1 MVNNNVTV
9 LLQILSGICMPEIIK
24 MESDLTKLLRRRRIF
39 ISPIAKTI
47 TIQT

>member
-1 MVNNNVTV
+1 MSRLIRKKKKKN
-9 LLQILSGICMPEIIK
+9 
-24 MESDLTKLLRRRRIF
+24 RRIF